1 MQLENITNCIIL
13 LANLHEELLTISKE
27 KTESIKSG
35 NMESLS
41 KLLMQERKQLQAIE
55 QAEEKRQAIVED
67 IFIHLKVSPK
77 EKTVS
82 ELMNYLNSEQDKEQL
97 NAVVARLVN
106 VIVKLREIERL
117 NNDLILQSMQFVQLS
132 LDMLQPSAKSI
143 NYNEKSGKQESLKR
157 TVFDSK
163 A

>member
-1 MQLENITNCIIL
+1 MQLENIKNCITL
-13 LANLHEELLTISKE
+13 LTKLHEELLTISEK

-35 NMESLS
+35 DMDSLS

-67 IFIHLKVSPK
+67 YFIHLKVTPK

-82 ELMNYLNSEQDKEQL
+82 ELMTYLDSEQDKEQL
-97 NAVVARLVN
+97 EAVVSKLVN
-106 VIVKLREIERL
+106 IIVKLREKERL
-117 NNDLILQSMQFVQLS
+117 NNDLIGQSMQFVQLS
-132 LDMLQPSAKSI
+132 LDMLQPTAKSI
-143 NYNEKSGKQESLKR
+143 NYNEKNERQQSVKR
-157 TVFDSK
+157 SVFDSK